1 MQPTLYLEVYDATKF
16 IPTAASG
23 SYHVSRD
30 WRLRLQDGSSP
41 RQHTPRWDAR
51 LGHGRRRWQPP
62 PQSQDANDTPPLP
75 PPPPPTQDQQSGS
88 ALMRLPAEIRL
99 EIYRLAFS
107 QVRFRWGFVPPNKPL
122 HRGYSDGEFVTPDAD
137 LALLRVCK
145 RMRGEIGDSWLEQ
158 VVFFAEDQTSL
169 IHFLDR
175 NPKTRRKIRRVV
187 VREHPGGSPALS
199 EDQHPGW
206 RWDPL
211 AALSR
216 MGTTLDSVALPDAL
230 AALPGLRLDVLTVLS
245 GGDPWNDYRTLDRFV
260 THGVGFRVLE
270 FVTPHGLMLTRRA
283 LLAGTSRLC
292 RPGVVVVP
300 RALQPAGWDVKIRQR
315 DGWDD
320 GGGGAGVRLF
330 RAAECGPPVGQQ
342 NSSSA
347 EKASSVASCPRPF
360 EVLNPALRTEWAL
373 PTTAT
378 LDGPD
383 SVDGGG
389 ESAPWCELGRELL
402 FVVRRG
408 RGARGLRVPQG
419 RKAVAGKRRPPLS
432 WERRQLGFELWDG
445 NDEEGDYDGGVG
457 LGEEED
463 EEAEES
469 DDEEEES
476 NDDNDDDDDDDDA
489 GEGPSS
495 GQRLSL
501 AKQRS
506 ATHAFLDNFRF
517 MYPYHGPRMDAL
529 IGYNVIYSVT
539 KDCWGDRPDELG
551 TWGIFGEVEP
561 YMAE

>member
-1 MQPTLYLEVYDATKF
+1 MQPTLYLEVYGAINP
-16 IPTAASG
+16 IPPAASG

-30 WRLRLQDGSSP
+30 WRLRLRDGSSP

-51 LGHGRRRWQPP
+51 LGQGRRRCQPP
-62 PQSQDANDTPPLP
+62 PQSRDGNDTP
-75 PPPPPTQDQQSGS
+75 PPPPPTQGQQSGS
-88 ALMRLPAEIRL
+88 ALMRLPVEIRL

-107 QVRFRWGFVPPNKPL
+107 QIRFRWGFVPPNKPL
-122 HRGYSDGEFVTPDAD
+122 HRGYVDGEFVTPDAD

-145 RMRGEIGDSWLEQ
+145 KMRGEIGDSWLGQ

-175 NPKTRRKIRRVV
+175 NPKTRHKIRRVV
-187 VREHPGGSPALS
+187 VREHPGGSPALT

-270 FVTPHGLMLTRRA
+270 FVTPHSLMLTRRG

-300 RALQPAGWDVKIRQR
+300 RAPQPAGWDVKIRQR
-315 DGWDD
+315 DGWD
-320 GGGGAGVRLF
+320 GSGAGVRLF
-330 RAAECGPPVGQQ
+330 RRAECGPPVGQQ

-347 EKASSVASCPRPF
+347 EKASVASCPRPF
-360 EVLNPALRTEWAL
+360 EVLNPALRTEWAM

-383 SVDGGG
+383 PVGDNK
-389 ESAPWCELGRELL
+389 SAPGCELGRELL

-408 RGARGLRVPQG
+408 RGAKGLRVPRG
-419 RKAVAGKRRPPLS
+419 REAMAEECGLPLS
-432 WERRQLGFELWDG
+432 PWERRRRLGFKLWDG
-445 NDEEGDYDGGVG
+445 NDEEGGYDGGVG
-457 LGEEED
+457 VGEEKD
-463 EEAEES
+463 EEKDKEAEES
-469 DDEEEES
+469 EDEEEES
-476 NDDNDDDDDDDDA
+476 NDDNDNDDDDDA

-501 AKQRS
+501 AKHRL
-506 ATHAFLDNFRF
+506 ATDVFLYNFRF

-529 IGYNVIYSVT
+529 IGYNVDYSVT

-551 TWGIFGEVEP
+551 TWGIFREVEP